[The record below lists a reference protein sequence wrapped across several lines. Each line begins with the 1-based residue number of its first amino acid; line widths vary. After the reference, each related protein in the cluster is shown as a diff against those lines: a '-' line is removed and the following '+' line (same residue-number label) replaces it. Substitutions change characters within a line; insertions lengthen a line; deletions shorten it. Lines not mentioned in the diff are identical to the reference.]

1 MQGGTRLTPI
11 ENELKILNDKKNLHK
26 ANSAKTLRYIP
37 VSKNIAD
44 QIFQCVM
51 KNSWQTRTYL
61 ETPTYVAYLQGLDEN
76 NPKTDDAN
84 MAVENTV
91 ICAVHKKTGE
101 QTEIPLTHILG
112 EKWKIRF
119 NGTSCCTQGD
129 TLYITISYGEFG
141 RMRFRIRDTMCKILA
156 VDLSAS
162 EAYFLEPEFQ
172 MYEPSRRLDEVH
184 LSITDDQ
191 LIVCVYDSG
200 LGEEDLD
207 EDETLQNRAFLIHLD
222 SAEHVFELNP
232 PVEFCDVFAYQHHL
246 LLLGRDGQI
255 YRYDVMAQKCIPYV
269 DFKGHGIDEME
280 YFPIIYKMLQIE
292 RGYLLIAR
300 YGDRYQMFRLTKDF
314 EVLYDFSSVFV
325 VNNRIIAI
333 DDEGDYCTIDQYALQ
348 TGERIEN
355 SALYEFPEESSIS
368 ENFLLLGDWLYQ
380 AIDSTTAYTLS
391 LKSSTTWKHI

>member
-1 MQGGTRLTPI
+1 MTPT
-11 ENELKILNDKKNLHK
+11 EKEPKILNDKKKLHK
-26 ANSAKTLRYIP
+26 ANLAKTLRYIS

-44 QIFQCVM
+44 QIFQRVM
-51 KNSWQTRTYL
+51 KNSWQARTYL
-61 ETPTYVAYLQGLDEN
+61 ETPTYIAYLQGPDEN
-76 NPKTDDAN
+76 NPKTDNAN
-84 MAVENTV
+84 MAIESTV
-91 ICAVHKKTGE
+91 ICAVHKKTEE

-119 NGTSCCTQGD
+119 NGTSCCMQGD
-129 TLYITISYGEFG
+129 TLYITISYGEFSPT
-141 RMRFRIRDTMCKILA
+141 RFRSRDTMCKILA

-162 EAYFLEPEFQ
+162 EAHFLEPVFQ
-172 MYEPSRRLDEVH
+172 MFEPSRRLDEVH
-184 LSITDDQ
+184 LSITDNQ

-200 LGEEDLD
+200 LSEEDLD
-207 EDETLQNRAFLIHLD
+207 EDETLQNRAFLLHLD

-232 PVEFCDVFAYQHHL
+232 SVEFCDVFAYQEHL

-255 YRYDVMAQKCIPYV
+255 YRYGIMTQKRTPYV
-269 DFKGHGIDEME
+269 DFKGQRINELE
-280 YFPIIYKMLQIE
+280 YFPIIYKILQIE
-292 RGYLLIAR
+292 RGYLWIVR
-300 YGDRYQMFRLTKDF
+300 YGDRYQMFRLTKNF
-314 EVLYDFSSVFV
+314 EVLYDFSSVSV
-325 VNNRIIAI
+325 ANNRIIAI

-355 SALYEFPEESSIS
+355 SALYELPEESSIS

>member
-1 MQGGTRLTPI
+1 MQRGSRLTPI
-11 ENELKILNDKKNLHK
+11 EKELKILNDKKNLHK
-26 ANSAKTLRYIP
+26 ANPAKTLRYIP

-61 ETPTYVAYLQGLDEN
+61 ETPTYIAYLQGPDEN
-76 NPKTDDAN
+76 NPEIGDAN
-84 MAVENTV
+84 MAIESTV
-91 ICAVHKKTGE
+91 ICAVHKKSGE
-101 QTEIPLTHILG
+101 QTEIPLTHILD

-119 NGTSCCTQGD
+119 NKTSCCTQGD
-129 TLYITISYGEFG
+129 TLYITISYGEFSPT
-141 RMRFRIRDTMCKILA
+141 RFRSRDTMCKILA
-156 VDLSAS
+156 VDLSTS
-162 EAYFLEPEFQ
+162 EAYFLEPKFQ
-172 MYEPSRRLDEVH
+172 MFEPSRRLDEVH

-191 LIVCVYDSG
+191 LIV
-200 LGEEDLD
+200 
-207 EDETLQNRAFLIHLD
+207 
-222 SAEHVFELNP
+222 FELNP
-232 PVEFCDVFAYQHHL
+232 PVEFCDVFAYQHHV

-255 YRYDVMAQKCIPYV
+255 YRYDIMAQKCIPYV
-269 DFKGHGIDEME
+269 DFKGHGIDELE

-300 YGDRYQMFRLTKDF
+300 YGDRYQMFRLAKNF

-325 VNNRIIAI
+325 ANNRIIAI

-380 AIDSTTAYTLS
+380 AIIDSTTAYTLS